1 MLWCKKCNGRVL
13 IDRTYSQG
21 AHVELSCLQCGKNWM
36 LNKEKSA
43 LARWLVRL
51 ETAKSLALSIVN

>member
-1 MLWCKKCNGRVL
+1 MLTCKKCGGRVF

-21 AHVELSCLQCGKNWM
+21 SNIELSCLHCGKGWM
-36 LNKEKSA
+36 LNKEKNA

-51 ETAKSLALSIVN
+51 ENAKSLALSIAN